1 MLSATVLIKTVDADK
16 RTAIIT
22 WKLGETLTPNITH
35 YCYYLYADAEEL
47 DYIKRRFQNVPITTD
62 NSVVWQGAL
71 ANFIFHNLYT
81 PS

>member
-1 MLSATVLIKTVDADK
+1 MLSANVLIKTSSPDK
-16 RTAIIT
+16 RMAIIS
-22 WKLGETLTPNITH
+22 WKVGEPLTPNQSH
-35 YCYYLYADAEEL
+35 YCYYLYADADEL
-47 DYIKRRFQNVPITTD
+47 EYIKRRFYNVPITAD